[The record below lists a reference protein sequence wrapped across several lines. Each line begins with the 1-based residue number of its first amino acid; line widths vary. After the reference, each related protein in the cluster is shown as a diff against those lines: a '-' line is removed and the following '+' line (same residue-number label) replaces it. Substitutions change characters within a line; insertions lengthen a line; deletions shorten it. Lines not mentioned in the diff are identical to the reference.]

1 MEIQT
6 IEELYITSNRQVSR
20 TPTTFHRYLYDKINW
35 NARMIG
41 IKGARGVGKTTML
54 LQRIRE
60 EFHDTPEKALYVSLD
75 NMWFKTHSLSEVVEY
90 HYTHGGTHIFIDEIH
105 KYDNWQSLIKN
116 IADEYPDFHVVYTG
130 SSMLKIDRNEG
141 DLSRRQLVYTLHGMS
156 FREYLSFEGI
166 ISIPAVSLDNILA
179 NHQHIAMEIT
189 ANVRVLEYLDAY
201 LKHGY
206 YPFYRIDGDGFE
218 LRLQSV
224 IRTILYEDLPAVEDI
239 TYETVRKTERML
251 MILAEHVPQTPNMHE
266 LYNQLETNR
275 NLGLKMLYLLE
286 KAALLSLL
294 TSEVK
299 NMKQL
304 AKPAKIFLNNPNLMY
319 ALSTNNQIGTIREVF
334 FNNQLSATNEVN
346 YPKQGDFLVNHKY
359 LFEVGGRN
367 KTFEQIKDIPDSY
380 LAVDSI
386 ETGHGNRIP
395 LWMFG
400 LLY

>member
-6 IEELYITSNRQVSR
+6 IEGLYLTSNRMVAR
-20 TPTTFHRYLYDKINW
+20 TTTTFHRYLYEQIKW

-54 LQRIRE
+54 LQRIKE
-60 EFHDTPEKALYVSLD
+60 EFHESPEKALYVSLD

-105 KYDNWQSLIKN
+105 KYENWQTLIKN
-116 IADEYPDFHVVYTG
+116 IADEYPDLHVVYTG
-130 SSMLKIDRNEG
+130 SSMLKIDQNEG
-141 DLSRRQLVYTLHGMS
+141 DISRRQLIYTLHGMS
-156 FREYLSFEGI
+156 FREYLTFEGI
-166 ISIPAVSLDNILA
+166 MEIPAITLDDLLA
-179 NHQHIAMEIT
+179 NHQRLAMDIT
-189 ANVRVLEYLDAY
+189 ADVRVIGHFETY

-206 YPFYRIDGDGFE
+206 YPFYKKDGDGFE

-224 IRTILYEDLPAVEDI
+224 IRTVLYEDLPAIEDI
-239 TYETVRKTERML
+239 SYETIRKTERML
-251 MILAEHVPQTPNMHE
+251 MILAEHVPQTPNMNE
-266 LYNQLETNR
+266 LYSQLETNR
-275 NLGLKMLYLLE
+275 NLGMKMLYLLE
-286 KAALLSLL
+286 RAALLSLL
-294 TSEVK
+294 TSEAK

-304 AKPAKIFLNNPNLMY
+304 AKPDKIFLNNSNLMY
-319 ALSTNNQIGTIREVF
+319 ALSANIQIGTVREVF
-334 FNNQLSATNEVN
+334 FNNQLAATNEVN

-359 LFEVGGRN
+359 LFEVGGR
-367 KTFEQIKDIPDSY
+367 KKSFEQIKDVPDSY
-380 LAVDSI
+380 LAVDST

>member
-6 IEELYITSNRQVSR
+6 IEGLYLTSNRMVAR
-20 TPTTFHRYLYDKINW
+20 TTTTFHRYLYEQIKW

-54 LQRIRE
+54 LQRIKE
-60 EFHDTPEKALYVSLD
+60 EFHESPEKALYVSLD

-105 KYDNWQSLIKN
+105 KYENWQTLIKN
-116 IADEYPDFHVVYTG
+116 IADEYPDLHVVYTG
-130 SSMLKIDRNEG
+130 SSMLKIDQNEG
-141 DLSRRQLVYTLHGMS
+141 DISRRQLIYTLHGMS
-156 FREYLSFEGI
+156 FREYLTFEGI
-166 ISIPAVSLDNILA
+166 MEIPAITLDDLLA
-179 NHQHIAMEIT
+179 NHQRLAMDIT
-189 ANVRVLEYLDAY
+189 ADVRVLGHFETY

-206 YPFYRIDGDGFE
+206 YPFYKKDGDGFE

-224 IRTILYEDLPAVEDI
+224 IRTVLYEDLPAIEDI
-239 TYETVRKTERML
+239 SYETIRKTERML
-251 MILAEHVPQTPNMHE
+251 MILAEHVPQTPNMNE
-266 LYNQLETNR
+266 LYSQLETNR
-275 NLGLKMLYLLE
+275 NLGMKMLYLLE
-286 KAALLSLL
+286 RAALLSLL
-294 TSEVK
+294 TSEAK

-304 AKPAKIFLNNPNLMY
+304 AKPDKIFLNNSNLMY
-319 ALSTNNQIGTIREVF
+319 ALSANIQIGTVREVF
-334 FNNQLSATNEVN
+334 FNNQLAATNEVN

-359 LFEVGGRN
+359 LFEVGGR
-367 KTFEQIKDIPDSY
+367 KKSFEQIKDVPDSY
-380 LAVDSI
+380 LAVDST